1 MKRAMIAGLAA
12 AALLLTV
19 PGTASAGDDEVR
31 REGACSGNSEWE
43 MRVKD
48 EGNLRVRWRVDSGV
62 PGQSW
67 RLKLFHNGALI
78 ANATRTTNA
87 DGEATI
93 NLRNFPDAA
102 GPDQFS
108 GTARNLANGE
118 TCQGSATI

>member
-12 AALLLTV
+12 ALLLTI

-31 REGACSGNSEWE
+31 REGPCSGASEWE
-43 MRVKD
+43 MRIKD

-67 RLKLFHNGALI
+67 RLKLFHDGALI
-78 ANATRTTNA
+78 ADSTRTTNA

-93 NLRNFPDAA
+93 NLRGVPDQA

-108 GTARNLANGE
+108 GKARSLASGE
-118 TCQGSATI
+118 TCAGSATI

>member
-31 REGACSGNSEWE
+31 KEGPCSGNSEWE
-43 MRVKD
+43 MRLKD
-48 EGNLRVRWRVDSGV
+48 EGNLRIRWRVDSGV

-78 ANATRTTNA
+78 VASTRTTNA

-108 GTARNLANGE
+108 GKARNLANGE

>member
-12 AALLLTV
+12 AALLLTI

-31 REGACSGNSEWE
+31 REGACSGSSEWE

-48 EGNLRVRWRVDSGV
+48 EGDLRVRWRVDSGI

-108 GTARNLANGE
+108 GRARNLANEE